1 MKCPNCG
8 TENPE
13 GHKFCGN
20 CGGSL
25 NEPPPKARLG
35 LVKCPNCGFDN
46 REGKR
51 FCSDCGSM
59 IPRTPRVVAPEQERK
74 KKGV

>member
-8 TENPE
+8 AENAE
-13 GHKFCGN
+13 GQKLCGN

-25 NEPPPKARLG
+25 YGPHQARLG
-35 LVKCPNCGFDN
+35 LVECPNCGFDN
-46 REGKR
+46 PEGKR
-51 FCSDCGSM
+51 FCAGCGSM
-59 IPRTPRVVAPEQERK
+59 IPRTPRIVTMAQDRK